1 MFENFKKSK
10 IIIWVVDLVLICL
23 LVFSYGFDRF
33 QIYKPYAILALPIL
47 VVVLTL
53 VNFYQYKTSQTDEK
67 IRRLAKANLML
78 LSGLLLLEIIVVSFN
93 YGGDLLKSY
102 VDSRYVLEYGLFF
115 YFFIRLTFLVR
126 KIYSAYFNPA
136 LLFVSSFA
144 LVALTGTFL
153 LMLPSATTEGI
164 SFINA
169 LFTATSAVAVTGL
182 IVVDTATAFTTFGH
196 SIIMVLIQIG
206 GLGMLTFTSFFAYFF
221 KTGATF
227 SESLYMKDILGNEKM
242 NNVMA
247 ISMRIVLFSLVVE
260 AVGGLLI
267 YFSLNNSAVFDD
279 RIFASVFHAIS
290 AYCNAGFVLASKN
303 MMSEGLQFNYSM
315 QWILMALI
323 VFGGLGYGIASNFIQ
338 YSKNFIV
345 NLFNRNDKIF
355 MSRVITLNTK
365 IVVYT
370 TAILIVLGTT
380 FLFITEQETGL
391 AIHESFFG
399 KFTTAMFS
407 SITARTAGF
416 NSLDYGLMTVPGLL
430 IMILLMWIGASPGS
444 TGGGIKTT
452 TFALAVMNVFSLA
465 KGKENIEI
473 GTRRVPKEAVQK
485 AFAIVL
491 ISLMAIG
498 VSILMILIFDPKLT
512 LLQVAFETFSAFST
526 VGLSMGITGGLSIGS
541 KYVLIF
547 LMFFGRIGIMNV
559 LIGILERRKTSQYT
573 YPKENII
580 IT

>member
-1 MFENFKKSK
+1 MFENFKKSN
-10 IIIWVVDLVLICL
+10 IIIWFSDLILICL
-23 LVFSYGFDRF
+23 LVFTYGFDRF
-33 QIYKPYAILALPIL
+33 EIYKSYTILALPIL
-47 VVVLTL
+47 IVVLLL
-53 VNFYQYKTSQTDEK
+53 VNLYQYKTSPTDSK
-67 IRRLAKANLML
+67 IRKIAKVNLGL
-78 LSGLLLLEIIVVSFN
+78 LSLLVLLEILMVFINFDSN
-93 YGGDLLKSY
+93 LLQSY
-102 VDSRYVLEYGLFF
+102 VSSRYVLEYGLFF
-115 YFFIRLTFLVR
+115 YFFIRLTFLLR

-153 LMLPSATTEGI
+153 LMLPSATTDGI
-164 SFINA
+164 NFVNA

-221 KTGATF
+221 KTGSTF
-227 SESLYMKDILGNEKM
+227 SESLYMKEILGNEKI
-242 NNVMA
+242 NNIMA
-247 ISMRIVLFSLVVE
+247 VSMRIVLFSLVVE
-260 AVGGLLI
+260 AVGALLI

-338 YSKNFIV
+338 YCKNFII

-370 TAILIVLGTT
+370 TIILIVAGTG
-380 FLFITEQETGL
+380 FLLMTEQQTVL
-391 AIHESFFG
+391 AMHQTTFG

-416 NSLDYGLMTVPGLL
+416 NSMDYALVTVPGLL
-430 IMILLMWIGASPGS
+430 VMILLMWIGASPGS

-452 TFALAVMNVFSLA
+452 TFALAVLNVFSLA

-473 GTRRVPKEAVQK
+473 GTRRVPKDAVQK

-491 ISLMAIG
+491 ISLISIG
-498 VSILMILIFDPKLT
+498 VSILLILIFDPNLT
-512 LLQVAFETFSAFST
+512 LLQVAFETFSAYST
-526 VGLSMGITGGLSIGS
+526 VGLSMGITGDLSVES

-559 LIGILERRKTSQYT
+559 LIGILKHRKTSQYC